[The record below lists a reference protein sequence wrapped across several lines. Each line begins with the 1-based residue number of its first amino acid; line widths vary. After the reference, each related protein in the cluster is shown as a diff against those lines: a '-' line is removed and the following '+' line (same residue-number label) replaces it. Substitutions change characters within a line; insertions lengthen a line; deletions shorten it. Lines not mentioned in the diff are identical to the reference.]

1 MSVLVVDASVAVKWF
16 VDEEHTGVARTLLTP
31 QFQLCAPDFFLLEMD
46 NVFCRR
52 VRRKEFSRTEAEEA
66 RSTLR
71 RFPVSYHGLTAYLD
85 RAFNIAAETSQ
96 TPYDCLY
103 LALAEAFGTCMVTA
117 DRRFFERMSGT
128 PFADHVLWVED
139 VGAIEAEPARE
150 RRDAKR
156 SKRKRRKGA
165 GRNGAT

>member
-16 VDEEHTGVARTLLTP
+16 VDEQHTGVARTLLTP
-31 QFQLCAPDFFLLEMD
+31 RFQLCAPDFFLLEMD

-52 VRRKEFSRTEAEEA
+52 VRRKEYSRTEAEEA

-71 RFPVSYHGLTAYLD
+71 RSPVSYHGLTAYLD
-85 RAFNIAAETSQ
+85 RAFDIAAETSQ

-103 LALAEAFGTCMVTA
+103 LSLAEAFGTCMVTA

-139 VGAIEAEPARE
+139 VGTAEAVP
-150 RRDAKR
+150 
-156 SKRKRRKGA
+156 KRREGE
-165 GRNGAT
+165 GRRR